1 MAVFKNDI
9 GTIIRVNVGF
19 DLTNATKTDLVI
31 LKPNSKE
38 VVWTGSMSTASNT
51 DIDYVIVAGDLDVTG
66 DYLIQSYVEFPA
78 PLSWSGRGIT
88 TTLVV
93 KDYFA
98 N

>member
-19 DLTNATKTDLVI
+19 DLTTASKTDLII
-31 LKPNSKE
+31 LKPNAPE
-38 VVWTGSMSTASNT
+38 TVWVGAMSTFDT
-51 DIDYVIVAGDLDVTG
+51 THIDYVITSGDLDVTG
-66 DYLIQSYVEFPA
+66 DYLVQSYVEFPA

-98 N
+98 